1 MIKEF
6 CGGQAGWNDRAVF
19 IETDLKPAS
28 DPEAAAFWDSQIYGK
43 SNAKMLCPLPYQ
55 KSY

>member
-43 SNAKMLCPLPYQ
+43 SNAKMLCPLPY
-55 KSY
+55 